1 MKGSV
6 TQTISQPLEFKTANP
21 ISTLFIPLLSHTWS
35 AMPKMGLD
43 VTIDNHYTSKIY
55 TNGSSVSGTVVI
67 SPERDMPFQCVQIN
81 LVGTSQARIDMLPT
95 PKTVEDVFLSL
106 DMPIHD
112 TSYPAD
118 RVFQAGQTYHIPFD
132 FKIPHALSKDAC
144 HGLAE
149 SGHIQDLHRRL
160 PPTMGGWEK
169 DDMSPVMTRIE
180 YAVVARIL
188 QKRISD
194 VGRPIE
200 ARLPIKML
208 PGFPE
213 DAPLSVTDRDTRY
226 SLLKTKSIRR
236 ARLSTHKDQAVVSA
250 AQPGAVFLGPS
261 GHQLPDVQS
270 SVTVNFSLT
279 SSSTTPSLPEI
290 HVGQAKLEAIT
301 WFSGFPMKTLPE
313 LGVERDTSG
322 VRHELKYST
331 SVKLSPC
338 NIKEA
343 SWLQESASQGQGP
356 VVWKA
361 TMKVPIQLPTAH
373 KVFLPTFYSCFMA
386 RTYSLQLPITLSGS
400 KVNLTVP
407 LQVATQQPAV
417 KVSGPLNEDLPD
429 FYAAL
434 AWG

>member
-1 MKGSV
+1 
-6 TQTISQPLEFKTANP
+6 
-21 ISTLFIPLLSHTWS
+21 
-35 AMPKMGLD
+35 MPKMGLD
-43 VTIDNHYTSKIY
+43 VNVDNHYTSKIY
-55 TNGSSVSGTVVI
+55 TNGSSVSGKVVI
-67 SPERDMPFQCVQIN
+67 CPERDMPFQCVQIN
-81 LVGTSQARIDMLPT
+81 LLGMSHARIDMLPT
-95 PKTVEDVFLSL
+95 PKTVEDVFLRL
-106 DMPIHD
+106 DMPVHD
-112 TSYPAD
+112 TSYPAN
-118 RVFQAGQTYHIPFD
+118 RVFQAGQTYHIPFG

-200 ARLPIKML
+200 ARLPIKVL

-226 SLLKTKSIRR
+226 TLLKTKSIRR
-236 ARLSTHKDQAVVSA
+236 ARLSTLKDQAVVSA
-250 AQPGAVFLGPS
+250 AQPGAVLLGPS
-261 GHQLPDVQS
+261 GHQLSEVQS
-270 SVTVNFSLT
+270 SVTVNFSLR
-279 SSSTTPSLPEI
+279 SSSIIHSLPEI
-290 HVGQAKLEAIT
+290 NVGQARVEAIT

-313 LGVERDTSG
+313 LGVARDTSG
-322 VRHELKYST
+322 TRHELKYSA
-331 SVKLSPC
+331 SVKLSSC
-338 NIKEA
+338 DVEGA
-343 SWLQESASQGQGP
+343 SWHQETGSQGQGP
-356 VVWKA
+356 VAWKA
-361 TMKVPIQLPTAH
+361 TVKVPIQLPTTH
-373 KVFLPTFYSCFMA
+373 NMFLPTFYSCYMA
-386 RTYSLQLPITLSGS
+386 RTYSLHLPITLSGT

-407 LQVATQQPAV
+407 LQVATQQTDA
-417 KVSGPLNEDLPD
+417 KASGPLNEDLPD